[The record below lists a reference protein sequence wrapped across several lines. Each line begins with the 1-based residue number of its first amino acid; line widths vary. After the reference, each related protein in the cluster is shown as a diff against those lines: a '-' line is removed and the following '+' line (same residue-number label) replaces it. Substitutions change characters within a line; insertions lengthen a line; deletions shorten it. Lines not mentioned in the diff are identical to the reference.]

1 MFLVAGRSE
10 RVTSVE
16 GDPVVEQHHL
26 FKVIE
31 KKLAYAFAVGAQF
44 ELGARRTAELYD
56 STIDQFSLA

>member
-10 RVTSVE
+10 RDTSVE

-31 KKLAYAFAVGAQF
+31 KKLAHAFAVGAQL
-44 ELGARRTAELYD
+44 ELGQL
-56 STIDQFSLA
+56 SLA